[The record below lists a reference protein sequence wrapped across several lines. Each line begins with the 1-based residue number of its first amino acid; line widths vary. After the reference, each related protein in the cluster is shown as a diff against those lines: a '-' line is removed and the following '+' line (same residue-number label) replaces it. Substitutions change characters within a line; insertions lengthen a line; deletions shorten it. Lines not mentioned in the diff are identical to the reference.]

1 MCYTDK
7 YICTLKRRKTLKKFK
22 KSLKWLII
30 LLILVVAGFAVA
42 FKIYTHNY
50 YRADL
55 NIIENFKELL
65 SNEVHSYSDKNGTVF
80 IPQKQEIKAVIVFYP
95 GGKVEYTSYNGLMY
109 ELASR
114 GYLCLLPRMPE
125 NLALLKTNAV
135 DSLISGYQDLF
146 DEEGDLDW
154 YLAGH
159 SLGGVAA
166 SVHLGNTL
174 VPAEGKDPASNDA
187 LMTSEYKGVIFC
199 ASYPA
204 ADLSHSDLRMLS
216 IYGSNDKVLDLTKYE
231 ESRKYWPQDSIERII
246 KGGNHSYFGSYGI
259 QSGDGEPEIS
269 NYKQIIQTANIIA
282 VWIKEGQY

>member
-1 MCYTDK
+1 MEK
-7 YICTLKRRKTLKKFK
+7 LK
-22 KSLKWLII
+22 KSLKWI
-30 LLILVVAGFAVA
+30 LILVLVAAVGLVLA

-50 YRADL
+50 YRADVS
-55 NIIENFKELL
+55 ITENFKELL
-65 SNEVHSYSDKNGTVF
+65 SNDVHSYSDKNGTVF
-80 IPQKQEIKAVIVFYP
+80 IPQKYKIKAVIVFYP
-95 GGKVEYTSYNGLMY
+95 GGKVEYTSYNGRMY

-114 GYLCLLPRMPE
+114 GYLCLLPKMPE

-135 DSLISGYQDLF
+135 DSLTSGYQSFF
-146 DEEGDLDW
+146 DAEGDLDW

-174 VPAEGKDPASNDA
+174 VPADGGDTEDG

-204 ADLSHSDLRMLS
+204 ADLSHSTLRMLS

-231 ESRKYWPQDSIERII
+231 ESKKYWPADSEEHILR
-246 KGGNHSYFGSYGI
+246 GGIHSYFGSYGI
-259 QSGDGEPEIS
+259 QAGDGEPEIT
-269 NYKQIIQTANIIA
+269 NFMQITQTANIIA
-282 VWIKEGQY
+282 TWVSEDQDK